1 MDNLAD
7 VAITA
12 VVRHPAVM
20 RVELAGSRARGT
32 HGELSDWD
40 FAVRTS
46 DFDAV
51 ASDLPTLVEPLEP
64 LGARWEPL
72 GQFPVYALMLRGP
85 TVVEYLFLEHS
96 QQAKTPVE
104 PSEETLPAID
114 AHFWAW
120 IWWLATKAS
129 IGRDDL
135 LEQHWARLYRHMLG
149 PIGASTVP
157 DSIDAAAR
165 SFLTCR
171 SELEQEYGVEVPRA
185 LEREVRRGI
194 RRLGYIDG

>member
-1 MDNLAD
+1 MDNLVD
-7 VAITA
+7 VAIT
-12 VVRHPAVM
+12 VVARHPSVL

-32 HGELSDWD
+32 HEELSDWD

-46 DFDAV
+46 DFDSV
-51 ASDLPTLVEPLEP
+51 ARDLPALVEPLEP
-64 LGARWEPL
+64 LGAQWEPL
-72 GQFPVYALMLRGP
+72 GHIPVYALMLPGP

-96 QQAKTPVE
+96 QQARTPVE
-104 PSEETLPAID
+104 PSEETLPTID

-135 LEQHWARLYRHMLG
+135 LEQHWVRLYRHMLG

-157 DSIDAAAR
+157 ESIDAATR

-171 SELEQEYGVEVPRA
+171 GELEREYGVEVPRA

-194 RRLGYIDG
+194 RRLG